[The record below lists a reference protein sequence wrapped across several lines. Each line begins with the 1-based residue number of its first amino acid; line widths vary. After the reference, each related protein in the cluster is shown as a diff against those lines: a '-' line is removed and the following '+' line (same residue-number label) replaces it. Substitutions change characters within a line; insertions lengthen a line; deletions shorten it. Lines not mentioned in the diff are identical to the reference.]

1 MIPRTGQKVCRSK
14 DANLVFLP
22 LSLKEKKKGK
32 RKSGIPGEI
41 CTEEEEKTI
50 SAFLLTNGTE
60 RYKMNTIH
68 KKWSWGGVQ
77 FPTGGDGQ
85 TAAGSASEVRESQ
98 QCDRSG
104 ANPEPTVQSG

>member
-1 MIPRTGQKVCRSK
+1 
-14 DANLVFLP
+14 
-22 LSLKEKKKGK
+22 
-32 RKSGIPGEI
+32 
-41 CTEEEEKTI
+41 
-50 SAFLLTNGTE
+50 
-60 RYKMNTIH
+60 MNTIH